1 MLFAH
6 FSDCHVGGWKEDKLS
21 SLNMQCFKEA
31 VKLCLVKNVDF
42 VLIPGDLFNSALPQ
56 IDFIKEVTSEL
67 KTLKDRNIPVYM
79 VAGSHDYSPSGKTM
93 LDVLE
98 KAGLIENVM
107 KINDEKLGFIVDK
120 KTGVKIAG
128 LHGKRGGLEIKDYET
143 LDFSSIENEEGYKV
157 FLFHT
162 AIEEFKPKGL
172 ENMPGT
178 TASSLPKGFNY
189 YAGGH
194 VHYIFQKEFEKGHLT
209 FPGALFPNNF
219 KELEEWKYGGVYL
232 VSETNL
238 EYVPIKMKEVV
249 NVRVDVTNLSPE
261 EVSERIIERIKYL
274 DVKDKLVTLRITG
287 EINGKVSDINFQ
299 EILRNLEDA
308 YFVLRNTAKLT
319 SKVIHEFDMKS
330 GSVEEI
336 ENEILKEVESEMFDL
351 AFTKLLIETLDKEKD
366 EGEKVAD
373 FEKRILSEAIK
384 VLKIE
389 DI

>member
-1 MLFAH
+1 LT
-6 FSDCHVGGWKEDKLS
+6 
-21 SLNMQCFKEA
+21 
-31 VKLCLVKNVDF
+31 KNVDF

-67 KTLKDRNIPVYM
+67 KSLKDRNIPVYM

-98 KAGLIENVM
+98 KAGLIENIMRV
-107 KINDEKLGFIVDK
+107 NDEKLGFVVDP

-143 LDFSSIENEEGYKV
+143 LDFSSVEGEEGYKV

-162 AIEEFKPKGL
+162 AIEEFKPRGL
-172 ENMPGT
+172 EKMPGT
-178 TASSLPKGFNY
+178 AASSLPKGFNY

-232 VSETNL
+232 VSESNL
-238 EYVPIKMKEVV
+238 EFVPIKLKEVV
-249 NVRVDVTNLSPE
+249 NVRIDVTGLSPE
-261 EVSERIIERIKYL
+261 EVSERIIGRVKDL
-274 DVKDKLVTLRITG
+274 DVLDKLVTLRITG
-287 EINGKVSDINFQ
+287 EINGKVSEINFQ
-299 EILRNLEDA
+299 EILRSLGGA

-319 SKVIHEFDMKS
+319 SKSIHDFDMKS

-336 ENEILKEVESEMFDL
+336 ENEILNEVESEMFDL
-351 AFTKLLIETLDKEKD
+351 NFTKLLIETLDKEKN

-373 FEKRILSEAIK
+373 FEKRVLADATK

>member
-21 SLNMQCFKEA
+21 SLNMQCFIEA
-31 VKLCLVKNVDF
+31 VKLCLDKNVDF

-56 IDFIKEVTSEL
+56 IDFIKEVTVQL
-67 KTLKDRNIPVYM
+67 KKLKDKNIPVYM

-107 KINDEKLGFIVDK
+107 NVIDGKLGFFVDP
-120 KTGVKIAG
+120 KTGVKISG
-128 LHGKRGGLEIKDYET
+128 LHGKRGGLEIKDYEE
-143 LDFSSIENEEGYKV
+143 LDFSYVEREEGYKV

-162 AIEEFKPKGL
+162 AIEEFKPRGL
-172 ENMPGT
+172 EKMPGT
-178 TASSLPKGFNY
+178 KASSLPKGFNY

-194 VHYIFQKEFEKGHLT
+194 VHYIFQKDFEKGYLT

-232 VSETNL
+232 VSESNL
-238 EYVPIKMKEVV
+238 EFVPIQMKEVL
-249 NVRVDVTNLSPE
+249 NVKIDVTGLNPE
-261 EVSERIIERIKYL
+261 EVSERIIGKFKDL
-274 DVKDKLVTLRITG
+274 DVRDKLVTLRISG
-287 EINGKVSDINFQ
+287 EVNGKVSDINFK
-299 EILRNLEDA
+299 EVLRSLGEA
-308 YFVLRNTAKLT
+308 YFVLRNTAKLS

-336 ENEILKEVESEMFDL
+336 ENAILKEVETGLFDKD
-351 AFTKLLIETLDKEKD
+351 FTKLLIETLDKEKD

-373 FEKRILSEAIK
+373 FEKRVLSDAIK

>member
-1 MLFAH
+1 
-6 FSDCHVGGWKEDKLS
+6 
-21 SLNMQCFKEA
+21 
-31 VKLCLVKNVDF
+31 
-42 VLIPGDLFNSALPQ
+42 
-56 IDFIKEVTSEL
+56 
-67 KTLKDRNIPVYM
+67 
-79 VAGSHDYSPSGKTM
+79 
-93 LDVLE
+93 
-98 KAGLIENVM
+98 
-107 KINDEKLGFIVDK
+107 
-120 KTGVKIAG
+120 
-128 LHGKRGGLEIKDYET
+128 
-143 LDFSSIENEEGYKV
+143 
-157 FLFHT
+157 
-162 AIEEFKPKGL
+162 
-172 ENMPGT
+172 MPGT